1 MKKFLPIAQVIVGVL
16 FIFSGLIKANDP
28 SGLSYKMQEFF
39 EVWGWH
45 GLNDFTLAMS
55 IAMIAFEIIAGAAV
69 LLGWRF
75 PLFSW
80 LLLLLILFFTF
91 LTGYALLSGKI
102 RECGCFGDCIK
113 LTALDSFV
121 KDLVLLVL
129 ILVLFYYRRQ
139 VKSLFNHRTSL
150 AIITLTTFFS
160 LWIQYYVLKHLPIV
174 DCLPYKKGANIPENM
189 KIPAG
194 AIPDSTVI
202 MFKYTRAGQ
211 QVEFDADHFPDDFDD
226 SLYQFV
232 GRYDK
237 LVRKGNAQPPIKDLV
252 MLSPSGTDTTQAVLQ
267 HQGPMLILFSRHFDS
282 EDISWGEELK
292 LIHAKA
298 SAAGI
303 PLVWVSADAEQAS
316 SILAKQLVADI
327 PVLRG
332 DLVAIK
338 TAARANPTLYL
349 LESGTV
355 REKWSYAHFNSVPNR
370 LVQANP
376 KSR

>member
-1 MKKFLPIAQVIVGVL
+1 MKKLLPAAQWIVGIL

-45 GLNDFTLAMS
+45 GLNDYTMALS
-55 IAMIAFEIIAGAAV
+55 VLMIAFEIIAGVAV

-80 LLLLLILFFTF
+80 LLLLLIVFFTF

-113 LTALDSFV
+113 LTARDSFI

-129 ILVLFYYRRQ
+129 ILVLFVYRHQ
-139 VKSLFNHRTSL
+139 VRPLFRPALSL
-150 AIITLTTFFS
+150 ALMFLATIFS
-160 LWIQYYVLKHLPIV
+160 FGLQWYVLTYLPVV
-174 DCLPYKKGANIPENM
+174 DCLPYKVGANIPENM

-194 AIPDSTVI
+194 AVPDSTVI
-202 MFKYTRAGQ
+202 MFKYTRDGQ
-211 QVEFDADHFPDDFDD
+211 PVEFDAENFPADFND

-237 LVRKGNAQPPIKDLV
+237 VVRQGNAQPAIKDLV
-252 MLSPSGTDTTQAVLQ
+252 MLSASGADTTQAILQ
-267 HQGPMLILFSRHFDS
+267 QPGYTLVLFSRHLDKVP
-282 EDISWGEELK
+282 DALGPAVK
-292 LIHAKA
+292 QVRDAAAK
-298 SAAGI
+298 SGI
-303 PLVWVSADAEQAS
+303 PMVWVSSDAEQAAGLS
-316 SILAKQLVADI
+316 RQWAIDDLPL
-327 PVLRG
+327 LRG

-338 TAARANPTLYL
+338 TAARVNPTVYL
-349 LESGTV
+349 LEQGTV
-355 REKWSYAHFNSVPNR
+355 RAKWPFTRFSSVPGALPGTTKR
-370 LVQANP
+370 
-376 KSR
+376 